1 MTDGLVLE
9 NLSHFYD
16 GKAVVDDVSLRLA
29 PGELVCLLGPSGCGK
44 TTTLRIAAGL
54 EAVRHGRVRLN
65 GRLVSGDGVHVP
77 PEARQVGFLFQDYA
91 LFPHLDVRANVE
103 FGLDALP
110 RPERKRRAL
119 DMLAQVGMADY
130 AGAWPHQLSGGQQQ
144 RVGLARALAPQP
156 GLMLLDEPFSG
167 LDKRLRDQIRDETL
181 HVLKASRVA
190 TLMVTHDPE
199 EAMFMADRIAVMR
212 AGRIVQLDSPAVLYS
227 APADP
232 FVASFFGEVNV
243 LAATVRDG
251 AVDTPLGRFA
261 AANLPE
267 GAAAELVIRPEAVI
281 VRAAADGIAT
291 VRTARLLGRSWLLH
305 LTVEAPGLPPCH
317 LHCRGTGPAMPEE
330 GRRVALTLDRA
341 QVFVFAAPADGQG

>member
-1 MTDGLVLE
+1 MSEGLVLDS
-9 NLSHFYD
+9 LSHFF
-16 GKAVVDDVSLRLA
+16 GEQAVVKDVSLQVG

-54 EAVRHGRVRLN
+54 EPVRHGRVTLN

-77 PEARQVGFLFQDYA
+77 PEDRQVGFLFQDYA

-119 DMLAQVGMADY
+119 EMLAQVGMADY
-130 AGAWPHQLSGGQQQ
+130 AQAWPHHLSGGQQQ
-144 RVGLARALAPQP
+144 RVGLARALAPRP

-212 AGRIVQLDSPAVLYS
+212 GGRIVQLDQPAALYRQPVDS
-227 APADP
+227 

-243 LAATVRDG
+243 LAATVQGG
-251 AVDTPLGRFA
+251 AAHTPLGRFA
-261 AANLPE
+261 APGLADGTAVE
-267 GAAAELVIRPEAVI
+267 VVIRPEGLSVHP
-281 VRAAADGIAT
+281 AAEGIAV
-291 VRTARLLGRSWLLH
+291 VRTARLLGRASLLH
-305 LTVEAPGLPPCH
+305 LGVQAPGQPPCH
-317 LHCRGTGPAMPEE
+317 LHCRQHGGSVPAE
-330 GRRVALTLDRA
+330 GSRVALSLDPD
-341 QVFVFAAPADGQG
+341 QVFVFPL